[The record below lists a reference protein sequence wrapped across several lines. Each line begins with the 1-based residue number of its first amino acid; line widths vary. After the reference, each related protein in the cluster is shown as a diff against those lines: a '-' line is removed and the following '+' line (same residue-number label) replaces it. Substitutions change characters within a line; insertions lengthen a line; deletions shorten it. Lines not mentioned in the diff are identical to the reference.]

1 MVALLRSSRLE
12 AWLAQTTNKPTGRG
26 NRASA
31 AFNLYYRREKMFISK
46 FYMPLTDDSDKPL
59 VKIAKFAL
67 IVAANVVLDR
77 LGGPRLP
84 NNTRF

>member
-1 MVALLRSSRLE
+1 
-12 AWLAQTTNKPTGRG
+12 
-26 NRASA
+26 
-31 AFNLYYRREKMFISK
+31 MFISK

-77 LGGPRLP
+77 LGGPRLS
-84 NNTRF
+84 NDIRFR

>member
-1 MVALLRSSRLE
+1 LKLGSLKQQINQPAE
-12 AWLAQTTNKPTGRG
+12 ATAPLPHLILSQEG
-26 NRASA
+26 
-31 AFNLYYRREKMFISK
+31 KMFISK
-46 FYMPLTDDSDKPL
+46 FYMPLTDDSDKTL

>member
-1 MVALLRSSRLE
+1 
-12 AWLAQTTNKPTGRG
+12 
-26 NRASA
+26 
-31 AFNLYYRREKMFISK
+31 MFISK